1 MSRLQDAYQQVGALI
16 KSHCEWGI
24 RYKGEVS
31 TQWRKYDCVFGELH
45 TRTQVEMGVRLGGNG
60 RNFINLYS
68 LLKAY
73 ETPSLK
79 LSMEVKN

>member
-1 MSRLQDAYQQVGALI
+1 M
-16 KSHCEWGI
+16 
-24 RYKGEVS
+24 
-31 TQWRKYDCVFGELH
+31 FGELH

-60 RNFINLYS
+60 SNFINLYS

-79 LSMEVKN
+79 LSMEVKI